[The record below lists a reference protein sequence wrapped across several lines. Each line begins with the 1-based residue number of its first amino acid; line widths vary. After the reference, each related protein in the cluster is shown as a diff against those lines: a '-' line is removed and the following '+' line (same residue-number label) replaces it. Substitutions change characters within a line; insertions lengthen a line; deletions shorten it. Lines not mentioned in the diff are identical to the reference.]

1 MFLLHP
7 PSHGGGAGALGGEMP
22 RRRGKALVNQT
33 GGKMAEG
40 GLLGPGH
47 REEHAGREPHAFHRE
62 ALEEKL
68 SKTAQPQK
76 KRAWDRRLKP
86 QPDAQH
92 PKKDANPVL
101 SPYSVWRPSRLFEP
115 LSSEDMK
122 AFKASYRTIK
132 GASWWPG
139 GGGAVAMPMLPGLD
153 RKTQKACGSS
163 ESSARVKEEIREAAN
178 PDRLEIK
185 RQHFR
190 HFCYQE
196 IEGPRAVLNELQK
209 LCRQWLVPEGHT
221 KEQIVDLVILEQFL
235 TILPL
240 EMQIWVC
247 ENGPA
252 TCAQALSLAES
263 FLLRLQEAENHG
275 QKGSGLLQEAYV
287 NSPTL
292 KQNPLDSVESS
303 LSKDDEDGEEGEEEQ
318 EEQAEGREERMWDK
332 AEKAAFL
339 LGISEPME
347 WGLPLDRT
355 TGKLFPDPE
364 PKEIFGNQQE
374 NYPGKAPKQALC
386 SMETENKLSFQ
397 EGTISQKKRAKS
409 SAENG
414 LRQSFGF
421 LKHQKVQTV
430 DKPPRCTPCGE
441 RFQKR
446 SCGEQPFK
454 LPQLGNELPKCVTS
468 LRRDDSL
475 PDIPDGGCRCK
486 AKKRGHECG
495 HFLPL
500 SSDCWK
506 VPKGEKLSKGMM
518 RGERVMW
525 LSPFPSHEKNDH
537 AGKPHQ
543 CIDCGK
549 RFSQKGNLNIHRKT
563 HTGEKPYPCSEC
575 GKCFVTNSRLLTHKR
590 VHTGEKPY
598 NCSYCGNNFS
608 QLAHLVQHQRRHT
621 GEKPYSCPY
630 CGKSFSVKAN
640 LITHQRTHTGEK
652 PYECSE
658 CPKSF
663 VSSSDLKKHKR
674 VHTGQLYT

>member
-1 MFLLHP
+1 
-7 PSHGGGAGALGGEMP
+7 
-22 RRRGKALVNQT
+22 
-33 GGKMAEG
+33 MAESD
-40 GLLGPGH
+40 LLGPGR
-47 REEHAGREPHAFHRE
+47 REEQTGRESHVFQGKAMR
-62 ALEEKL
+62 EKL
-68 SKTAQPQK
+68 SRTAQVQK
-76 KRAWDRRLKP
+76 KQAKGERLKL
-86 QPDAQH
+86 QLDAQH
-92 PKKDANPVL
+92 QEKDPSIGL

-115 LSSEDMK
+115 LSNEDMK
-122 AFKASYRTIK
+122 AFKASYRAVK
-132 GASWWPG
+132 DACWFPG
-139 GGGAVAMPMLPGLD
+139 GRGGAMAIHTLPDFG
-153 RKTQKACGSS
+153 RKTQEACESS
-163 ESSARVKEEIREAAN
+163 ESSRWLKEQIPGKAD

-190 HFCYQE
+190 HVCYQE
-196 IEGPRAVLNELQK
+196 IEGPRSVLGELQK
-209 LCRQWLVPEGHT
+209 LCHQWLVPEKHT
-221 KEQIVDLVILEQFL
+221 KEQIVDLVVLEQFL

-247 ENGPA
+247 KNGPA
-252 TCAQALSLAES
+252 TCTQALALAEN
-263 FLLRLQEAENHG
+263 FLLRLQEAENQE
-275 QKGSGLLQEAYV
+275 QKRSGLLEEAFV
-287 NSPTL
+287 NSPTSE
-292 KQNPLDSVESS
+292 QDPSDAVESC
-303 LSKDDEDGEEGEEEQ
+303 LSTEEEEDAEEEEEDKAQEEGDKSLLLGHEQ
-318 EEQAEGREERMWDK
+318 RVQEK

-355 TGKLFPDPE
+355 TGKLFPGPE
-364 PKEIFGNQQE
+364 TEEIFGNRQG
-374 NYPGKAPKQALC
+374 NYPGKTAKQALC
-386 SMETENKLSFQ
+386 SVETENKRSFQ
-397 EGTISQKKRAKS
+397 EGTIGQKKRAKS

-421 LKHQKVQTV
+421 LKNQKVQTV
-430 DKPPRCTPCGE
+430 DKPPRCAPCGE

-446 SCGEQPFK
+446 ACGEQPCK
-454 LPQLGNELPKCVTS
+454 LPQRGSELPRCITS
-468 LRRDDSL
+468 LRRDESSPDSQEA
-475 PDIPDGGCRCK
+475 GCRSK
-486 AKKRGHECG
+486 AKKRGLECE

-500 SSDCWK
+500 SSDRWK
-506 VPKGEKLSKGMM
+506 VAKGEKLSKGTAC
-518 RGERVMW
+518 GERVSW
-525 LSPFPSHEKNDH
+525 GSSFSSREKNDH

-543 CIDCGK
+543 CFDCGK